1 MNTENISLLNSITT
15 FINEIGIPCKEG
27 SVREDSFLQGV
38 DIINGGIVYDA
49 QKLLSPGDLLHEAGH
64 VAVLTKSDRIGVTS
78 PEVSGDMEPGGV
90 EMAAIAWSWAAL
102 KYLGIAPEIVF
113 HKEGYKGDSEVL
125 IDNFSNGRFIGAS
138 LLQWMGMTNTMKED
152 GTEIGIVYPAMM
164 HWLRQ
169 N

>member
-1 MNTENISLLNSITT
+1 M
-15 FINEIGIPCKEG
+15 
-27 SVREDSFLQGV
+27 
-38 DIINGGIVYDA
+38 YDA

-113 HKEGYKGDSEVL
+113 HKEGYKGDSEV
-125 IDNFSNGRFIGAS
+125 
-138 LLQWMGMTNTMKED
+138 
-152 GTEIGIVYPAMM
+152 
-164 HWLRQ
+164 
-169 N
+169 